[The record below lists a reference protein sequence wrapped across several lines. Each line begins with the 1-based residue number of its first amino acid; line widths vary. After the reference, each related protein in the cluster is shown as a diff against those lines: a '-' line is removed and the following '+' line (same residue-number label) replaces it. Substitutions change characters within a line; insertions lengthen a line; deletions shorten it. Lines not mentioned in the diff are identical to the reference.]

1 MLDLPNRPT
10 VPSGSRR
17 RGRPAQNG
25 EAAVDEAD
33 LLSLA
38 FRTFAERGYEGTTL
52 RELSKLL
59 GVSHNLI
66 NVRFGKK
73 AELWRRAVDW
83 RLRTASLVV
92 TAAFAETAD
101 DETKLR
107 HLIHRFCYWTIRNS
121 DIIGLTHIE
130 GSRDTWRI
138 DYIAEGFIIPFKRR
152 LDALIEQVA
161 LKRPVCKMST
171 TALMA
176 ILVQGVG
183 YFFGEEIEAEAAP
196 RQAAL
201 MAEFLLAGLLPAQ
214 SSPTPEGLDLPFDGR
229 RTP

>member
-1 MLDLPNRPT
+1 MLNPGNSRPALP
-10 VPSGSRR
+10 SRR

-25 EAAVDEAD
+25 RDAVGEAD

-52 RELSKLL
+52 RELSKQL

-83 RLRTASLVV
+83 RLGTASLVV
-92 TAAFAETAD
+92 TAAFDETTD

-107 HLIHRFCYWTIRNS
+107 HLIHRFCQWTTEHP
-121 DIIGLTHIE
+121 DIVGLTHVE
-130 GSRDTWRI
+130 GGRDTWRI
-138 DYIAEGFIIPFKRR
+138 GYIAERFILPFKRR
-152 LDALIEQVA
+152 LDALLARVA
-161 LKRPVCKMST
+161 MTRPVCKIST
-171 TALMA
+171 AALMA

-183 YFFGEEIEAEAAP
+183 YFFGAIPLQQRLGAGEEVAP
-196 RQAAL
+196 ANAKDQAAL
-201 MAEFLLAGLLPAQ
+201 MADFLLAGLLPR
-214 SSPTPEGLDLPFDGR
+214 E
-229 RTP
+229 